1 MNFSLA
7 DISGPD
13 PQHQEKG
20 VCKRL
25 SQFFITII
33 AQREYETQR
42 ISFGISGNFLVIRF
56 VGNSNTDANNDSQH
70 SSPFSQ
76 SFRTRRVLKVYMI
89 FGGNAF

>member
-42 ISFGISGNFLVIRF
+42 ISFGIFREIFLSLGLLATQIQMKTMIVNTPVRF
-56 VGNSNTDANNDSQH
+56 
-70 SSPFSQ
+70 
-76 SFRTRRVLKVYMI
+76 RKVL
-89 FGGNAF
+89 GPEES